1 MKEKVMLENND
12 FIGFLRII
20 PDPRVERCKKYSL
33 ESILFIALTGMLC
46 GADSFIEIADVAD
59 ANQEWLRKYIDLPS
73 GIPSHDTIC
82 RVFSLIDKNKF
93 CECFSAWTKSMR
105 KEHSDD
111 VIAIDG
117 KSLCGA
123 YGESLKGMAHML
135 HAWSVENGLCIA
147 QQAVKD
153 KSNEITALKP
163 LLEMLDLKGCIVTV
177 DAIHSHKKTAALI
190 SEKEGTYALPI
201 KDNEKNFKEEIETLF
216 ADAFKNEFKGFD
228 ADHFKTL
235 EKEHGRIEERNYWV
249 LDATDLPSVKEW
261 SNLKAVALCQRERTL
276 KGKTT
281 LEKVY
286 YALSFD
292 VDAKKFA
299 KVARNHWQVENNL
312 HWVLDVVFEEDKQK
326 YKDKTMAQNLSC
338 LRKIALNLLKKDS
351 RKASLQAK
359 RLRAA
364 CNITY
369 REEILK
375 NLFIMR

>member
-1 MKEKVMLENND
+1 MSENNA
-12 FIGFLRII
+12 FLEFLRII

-59 ANQEWLRKYIDLPS
+59 ANQEWLKKYIDLPS

-93 CECFSAWTKSMR
+93 CECFADWTQSIR
-105 KEHSDD
+105 KKQSDD

-123 YGESLKGMAHML
+123 YGESLRGMAHML

-147 QQAVKD
+147 QQAVRD

-163 LLEMLDLKGCIVTV
+163 LLEMLDLKGCIVTA

-190 SEKEGTYALPI
+190 SEKEGAYALPI

-216 ADAFKNEFKGFD
+216 TDAFKNDFKGFD

-249 LDATDLPSVKEW
+249 LDAADLPSAKEW
-261 SNLKAVALCQRERTL
+261 SNLKSVALCQRERTF

-326 YKDKTMAQNLSC
+326 YKDKTMAQNFSC
-338 LRKIALNLLKKDS
+338 LRKIVLNLLKQDS

-364 CNITY
+364 CNISY
-369 REEILK
+369 REEVLK

>member
-1 MKEKVMLENND
+1 MSDDNVIM
-12 FIGFLRII
+12 GFLKII
-20 PDPRVERCKKYSL
+20 PDPRVERCKKYNL
-33 ESILFIALTGMLC
+33 ESILFIALSGMLC
-46 GADSFIEIADVAD
+46 GADSFIEIADLAD
-59 ANQEWLRKYIDLPS
+59 ANQEWLKKYIDLPN
-73 GIPSHDTIC
+73 GVPSHDTIC

-93 CECFSAWTKSMR
+93 CECFAAWTQSLR
-105 KEHSDD
+105 KQQSDD

-135 HAWSVENGLCIA
+135 HAWSIENGLCIA
-147 QQAVKD
+147 QQAVRD

-163 LLEMLDLKGCIVTV
+163 LLEMLDLKGCIVTT
-177 DAIHSHKKTAALI
+177 DAIHSHKKTATLI
-190 SEKEGTYALPI
+190 SEKEGNYALPI

-216 ADAFKNEFKGFD
+216 VDAFKNEFKGFD
-228 ADHFKTL
+228 GDYFETL
-235 EKEHGRIEERNYWV
+235 EKEHGRIEERKYWV
-249 LDATDLPSVKEW
+249 LDAADLPSAMEW
-261 SNLKAVALCQRERTL
+261 PNLKAIGLCQRERTL

-286 YALSFD
+286 YAMSFEA
-292 VDAKKFA
+292 DAKKFA

-338 LRKIALNLLKKDS
+338 LRKVALNLLKKDS
-351 RKASLQAK
+351 RKSSLQAK

-364 CNITY
+364 CNIAY
-369 REEILK
+369 REEVLK

>member
-1 MKEKVMLENND
+1 MSEESNVI
-12 FIGFLRII
+12 IGFLKII
-20 PDPRVERCKKYSL
+20 PDPRVNRCKKYSL

-46 GADSFIEIADVAD
+46 GADSFIEIVDIAD
-59 ANQEWLRKYIDLPS
+59 ANFEWLKKYIDLPN

-93 CECFSAWTKSMR
+93 CECFAAWTKSLQ
-105 KEHSDD
+105 KQVCND

-147 QQAVKD
+147 QQAVRD

-163 LLEMLDLKGCIVTV
+163 LIEMLDLKGCIVTV

-190 SEKEGTYALPI
+190 SEKEGDYALPI

-216 ADAFKNEFKGFD
+216 IGAFKNGFKGFD
-228 ADHFKTL
+228 GDHFKTL

-249 LDATDLPSVKEW
+249 LDAEDLPIAKEW
-261 SNLKAVALCQRERTL
+261 DNLRAVGLCRRERTL

-281 LEKVY
+281 IEEVY
-286 YALSFD
+286 YAMSFET
-292 VDAKKFA
+292 DAKKFA

-312 HWVLDVVFEEDKQK
+312 HWVLDIVFQEDKQK

-338 LRKIALNLLKKDS
+338 LRKIVLNLLKKDS
-351 RKASLQAK
+351 RKSSLQAK

-364 CNITY
+364 CNTAY

>member
-1 MKEKVMLENND
+1 MSKDNAIMGLLK
-12 FIGFLRII
+12 II

-33 ESILFIALTGMLC
+33 DSILFIALTGMLC

-59 ANQEWLRKYIDLPS
+59 ANQEWLKKYVDLPN

-93 CECFSAWTKSMR
+93 CECFAAWTQLLR
-105 KEHSDD
+105 KEQSDD

-147 QQAVKD
+147 QQAVRD
-153 KSNEITALKP
+153 KSNEVTALKP
-163 LLEMLDLKGCIVTV
+163 LLEMLDLKGCIVTA

-190 SEKEGTYALPI
+190 ANKEGDYALPI

-216 ADAFKNEFKGFD
+216 VDAFKNEFKGFD
-228 ADHFKTL
+228 ADHFETL

-249 LDATDLPSVKEW
+249 LDATDLPSAKEW
-261 SNLKAVALCQRERTL
+261 SNLKAVGLCQRERTL

-281 LEKVY
+281 LEKIY
-286 YALSFD
+286 YAMSFD

-338 LRKIALNLLKKDS
+338 LRKIVFNLLKENS
-351 RKASLQAK
+351 RKASVQAK

-364 CNITY
+364 CNIAY
-369 REEILK
+369 REEVLK

>member
-1 MKEKVMLENND
+1 MSEDNTVIM
-12 FIGFLRII
+12 GFLKIV
-20 PDPRVERCKKYSL
+20 PDPRIERCKKYSL

-46 GADSFIEIADVAD
+46 GADSFIEIVDVAD
-59 ANQEWLRKYIDLPS
+59 ANLEWLKKYVDLPY
-73 GIPSHDTIC
+73 GIPAHDTVC

-93 CECFSAWTKSMR
+93 CECFSAWSQSLQK
-105 KEHSDD
+105 HSSSDI
-111 VIAIDG
+111 IAIDG

-135 HAWSVENGLCIA
+135 HAWSIENGLCIA
-147 QQAVKD
+147 QQAVRD

-163 LLEMLDLKGCIVTV
+163 LLEMLDLKGCIVTT
-177 DAIHSHKKTAALI
+177 DAIHSHKKTATLI
-190 SEKEGTYALPI
+190 SERGGDYALPI
-201 KDNEKNFKEEIETLF
+201 KDNEKDFKEEIEILF
-216 ADAFKNEFKGFD
+216 TDAFKNEFKGCD

-249 LDATDLPSVKEW
+249 LDAADLPKSKEW
-261 SNLKAVALCQRERTL
+261 SNLKSVGLCQRERTL
-276 KGKTT
+276 KGKVTI
-281 LEKVY
+281 EQVY
-286 YALSFD
+286 YAMSFE
-292 VDAKKFA
+292 VDAKRFA
-299 KVARNHWQVENNL
+299 RVARDHWQVENNL
-312 HWVLDVVFEEDKQK
+312 HWILDVVFEEDKQK

-338 LRKIALNLLKKDS
+338 LRKMALNLLKKDP

-369 REEILK
+369 REELLK

>member
-1 MKEKVMLENND
+1 MSEDDTVIMR
-12 FIGFLRII
+12 FLKIV
-20 PDPRVERCKKYSL
+20 PDPRIERCKKYSL

-46 GADSFIEIADVAD
+46 GADSFIEIVDVAD
-59 ANQEWLRKYIDLPS
+59 ANLEWLKKYVDLPH
-73 GIPSHDTIC
+73 GIPAHDTIC

-93 CECFSAWTKSMR
+93 CESFSQWTQSMQ
-105 KEHSDD
+105 KHSSNDL
-111 VIAIDG
+111 IAIDG

-123 YGESLKGMAHML
+123 YGASLKGMAHML

-147 QQAVKD
+147 QQAVRD

-163 LLEMLDLKGCIVTV
+163 LLEMLDLKGCIVTT

-190 SEKEGTYALPI
+190 SEKGGDYALPI
-201 KDNEKNFKEEIETLF
+201 KDNEKDFKEEIETLF
-216 ADAFKNEFKGFD
+216 TDAFKNHFIVCN
-228 ADHFKTL
+228 ADHFETL

-249 LDATDLPSVKEW
+249 LDAADLPKAKEW
-261 SNLKAVALCQRERTL
+261 DNLKSVGLCQRVRTL

-281 LEKVY
+281 IEKVY
-286 YALSFD
+286 YAMSFE

-299 KVARNHWQVENNL
+299 RVARNHWQVENNL
-312 HWVLDVVFEEDKQK
+312 HWILDVVFKEDKQK

-338 LRKIALNLLKKDS
+338 LRKVALNLLKKDP

-364 CNITY
+364 CNIAY